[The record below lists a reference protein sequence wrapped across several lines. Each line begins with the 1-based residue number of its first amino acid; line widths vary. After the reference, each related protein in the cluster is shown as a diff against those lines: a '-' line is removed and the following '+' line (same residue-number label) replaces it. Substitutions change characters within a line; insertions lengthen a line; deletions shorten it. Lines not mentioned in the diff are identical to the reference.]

1 MSPELKKYIELE
13 TRVQECS
20 KAGDEFLADHIRDI
34 MDRVWLSLSE
44 EDHAFLDSRTDS
56 PPETIKE

>member
-1 MSPELKKYIELE
+1 MSPELKKYIDLE
-13 TRVQECS
+13 ARVQECS

-44 EDHAFLDSRTDS
+44 ADHEFLDSRIDNQ
-56 PPETIKE
+56 PEAI